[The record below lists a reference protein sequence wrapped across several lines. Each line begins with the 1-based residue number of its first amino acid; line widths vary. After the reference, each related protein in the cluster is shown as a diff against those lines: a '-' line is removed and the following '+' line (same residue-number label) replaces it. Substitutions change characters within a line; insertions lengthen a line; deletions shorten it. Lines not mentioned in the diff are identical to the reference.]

1 VKRRFR
7 LTQSTDIKRVRQ
19 LGKSYAH
26 PLIVLVLLSNEQ
38 KRSRIGIIAGKAIGG
53 AVQRNRAKRLLR
65 ASLQPLLPAINPGWD
80 LLLIARKGMA
90 GARFQEAQKAL
101 TVLLQRAKIN
111 QEMNGQ

>member
-7 LTQSTDIKRVRQ
+7 LTQSVDIKRVRQ

-26 PLIVLVLLSNEQ
+26 PLIVLVLLSNGQ
-38 KRSRIGIIAGKAIGG
+38 LRSRFGIVAGRSIGG

-65 ASLQPLLPAINPGWD
+65 AALQPLLPKINPGWD
-80 LLLIARKGMA
+80 LLLIARQGM
-90 GARFQEAQKAL
+90 GGTVYSETQKTL
-101 TVLLQRAKIN
+101 TILLQRARIY

>member
-7 LTQSTDIKRVRQ
+7 LTQSTDIKRVRH

-26 PLIVLVLLSNEQ
+26 PLIVLVVLSNEQ
-38 KRSRIGIIAGKAIGG
+38 QGSRIGIVTGRSIGG

-65 ASLQPLLPAINPGWD
+65 AALQPLLTAINPGWD
-80 LLLIARKGMA
+80 LLLIARQGMG
-90 GARFQEAQKAL
+90 GAVYSETQKAL
-101 TVLLQRAKIN
+101 TILLQRARIY